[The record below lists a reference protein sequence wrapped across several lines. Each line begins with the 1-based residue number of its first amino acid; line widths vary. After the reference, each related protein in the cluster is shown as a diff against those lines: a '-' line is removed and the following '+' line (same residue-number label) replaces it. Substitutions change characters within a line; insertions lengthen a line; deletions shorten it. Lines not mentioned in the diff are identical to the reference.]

1 VVRDTAPVG
10 ATIEPFVASSGPP
23 ADAVDLNHPASQIE
37 ALALVNENYASA
49 NTLLPIRI
57 DNGVLLGAYADPNDE
72 ASLREL
78 QVCNDRPAD
87 PANVSTRH
95 PVEVVSRP
103 GRTPGMR
110 FASATAKLVIS
121 VPDSFPTLRV

>member
-1 VVRDTAPVG
+1 MVGDTAPVG
-10 ATIEPFVASSGPP
+10 ATIELFVGSSGPP
-23 ADAVDLNHPASQIE
+23 ADAIDLTHTASQVE
-37 ALALVNENYASA
+37 ALGLVKEADASA

-57 DNGVLLGAYADPNDE
+57 DTGVLLVACADPNDE

-121 VPDSFPTLRV
+121 VPDSFPTLRL